1 MNEYLNISQ
10 IARELNVSRQAVYS
24 KLKSPE
30 IQSVMCQYTVR
41 HNNRTLYTS
50 DFVNVLKQTFESV
63 NTVQTLDTICQDEVS
78 SPLQSQ
84 LDLLKATID
93 TLTVQLTEKDKQIAE
108 RDKQISDAAE
118 ERKQLTAER
127 QTTLA
132 KLFSLQDKNEKL
144 QLELNEYKSIVD
156 SKQNVIEVDAV
167 PTKEQTPAPTEQEQQ
182 PEKELAEDP
191 PQQKLSFF
199 QRLFKRS
206 KNQ

>member
-10 IARELNVSRQAVYS
+10 IARELNVSRQAIYN

-30 IQSVMCQYTVR
+30 ISSVMCQYTVR
-41 HNNRTLYTS
+41 HNNRTLYTP

-63 NTVQTLDTICQDEVS
+63 NTVQTLDTICQEEVS
-78 SPLQSQ
+78 SSLQSQ

-93 TLTVQLTEKDKQIAE
+93 TLTIQLTEKDKQIAE
-108 RDKQISDAAE
+108 RDKQISDAAA
-118 ERKQLTAER
+118 EREKLTVER

-132 KLFSLQDKNEKL
+132 RLFSLQDKNEKL

-156 SKQNVIEVDAV
+156 KKKNVIEVGAA
-167 PTKEQTPAPTEQEQQ
+167 PTKEQAPAPT
-182 PEKELAEDP
+182 EKELAEDP

-199 QRLFKRS
+199 QRLFRKRS
-206 KNQ
+206 E

>member
-10 IARELNVSRQAVYS
+10 IARELNVSRQAIYS

-30 IQSVMCQYTVR
+30 ISSVKCQYTVR

-50 DFVNVLKQTFESV
+50 DFVNVLKQAFESV

-93 TLTVQLTEKDKQIAE
+93 TLTNQLTEKDKQIAE
-108 RDKQISDAAE
+108 LTTALKTSQQ
-118 ERKQLTAER
+118 QLTVA
-127 QTTLA
+127 
-132 KLFSLQDKNEKL
+132 
-144 QLELNEYKSIVD
+144 
-156 SKQNVIEVDAV
+156 
-167 PTKEQTPAPTEQEQQ
+167 QEQQ
-182 PEKELAEDP
+182 TALTTALTQQQALHAGDIQRQLTEQRAEDQTQPKESASTPEPESKELAEDP

-199 QRLFKRS
+199 QKLFKRS
-206 KNQ
+206 E

>member
-10 IARELNVSRQAVYS
+10 IARELNVSRQAIYS

-50 DFVNVLKQTFESV
+50 DFVNVLKQAFESV
-63 NTVQTLDTICQDEVS
+63 NTVQTLDTICQEEVS

-93 TLTVQLTEKDKQIAE
+93 TLTNQLTEKDKQIAE
-108 RDKQISDAAE
+108 LTTALKTSQQ
-118 ERKQLTAER
+118 QLTVA
-127 QTTLA
+127 
-132 KLFSLQDKNEKL
+132 
-144 QLELNEYKSIVD
+144 
-156 SKQNVIEVDAV
+156 
-167 PTKEQTPAPTEQEQQ
+167 QEQQ
-182 PEKELAEDP
+182 TALTTALTQQQALHAGDIQRQLTEQRAEDQTQPKEPASTPEPEPKEPAENP

-206 KNQ
+206 E

>member
-1 MNEYLNISQ
+1 MSEYLNISQ
-10 IARELNVSRQAVYS
+10 ISRELNVSRQAIYS

-41 HNNRTLYTS
+41 HNNRTLYTH
-50 DFVNVLKQTFESV
+50 DFVNVLKQVFESV
-63 NTVQTLDTICQDEVS
+63 NTVQTLDTIRQEEVS

-93 TLTVQLTEKDKQIAE
+93 TLTIQLAEKDKQIAE
-108 RDKQISDAAE
+108 RDKQLSDAAE

-132 KLFSLQDKNEKL
+132 KLFTLQDKNEKL

-156 SKQNVIEVDAV
+156 SKQNVIEVD
-167 PTKEQTPAPTEQEQQ
+167 TKEQVTTPIAQEQQ

-191 PQQKLSFF
+191 PPQKLSFF
-199 QRLFKRS
+199 QRLFRKRS
-206 KNQ
+206 E